1 MPTTAENPMKS
12 VYSRLRALGLTK
24 PFVQKTI
31 LPDWWDDEAADSPAG
46 FAEAL
51 TIIGRHVGIAPER
64 LRDPAFVLE
73 VPTPQHVKFKRSR
86 GAQVEEVSLAQHL
99 SVQVLRHAMQATP
112 RGVGSLPATAQEI
125 RASVLDRGEPWV
137 SLRGLLRF
145 LWDNGI
151 PVLHVSNFPTAAKRM
166 DGLAARIGERAGI
179 VLSVKRPQSSWQL
192 FVLAHEL
199 GHICL
204 GHVQPDGVLTD
215 ASIDQESDDTE
226 EREANAFA
234 IELLTGDPHR
244 TWTATGTWPNASQL
258 ALSARVLGER
268 HRIDPGHIILSY
280 ANNKSFYPVALAALK
295 LIEPEPRG
303 LGEIREA
310 MVNGVDWS
318 RLPED
323 ASDFIMRMSSFEQ

>member
-1 MPTTAENPMKS
+1 MKS

-51 TIIGRHVGIAPER
+51 TIIGRHVGIAPDR
-64 LRDPAFVLE
+64 LRDPASVLE

-99 SVQVLRHAMQATP
+99 SVQVLRHVMQATP
-112 RGVGSLPATAQEI
+112 LAGSLPATAQEI
-125 RASVLDRGEPWV
+125 RASVLDRGDPWV

-145 LWDNGI
+145 LWDHGI
-151 PVLHVSNFPTAAKRM
+151 PVLHVSNFPAAAKRM

-199 GHICL
+199 GHICR
-204 GHVQPDGVLTD
+204 GHVQPDSVLTD
-215 ASIDQESDDTE
+215 ASIDQESDDAE
-226 EREANAFA
+226 EREANEFA
-234 IELLTGDPHR
+234 IELLTGDPRR
-244 TWTATGTWPNASQL
+244 TFTSTGTWPNAAQL
-258 ALSARVLGER
+258 AMSAKALGER
-268 HRIDPGHIILSY
+268 HQIDPGHIVLSY
-280 ANNKSFYPVALAALK
+280 ANNKNFYPVALAALK
-295 LIEPEPRG
+295 LIESEPRG
-303 LGEIREA
+303 LSEIREA
-310 MVNGVDWS
+310 MVSGVDWS

-323 ASDFIMRMSSFEQ
+323 ASDFIMRMSSFDQ